1 MIDFDEFSSLS
12 LESPSVST
20 SIQYVFYLYEENK
33 SGSSVNKLRYRMFIK
48 NNLGEDCI
56 PLTYSFIKNMKYDM
70 EKTFSMHKIPYYIKQ
85 FFFLIT

>member
-1 MIDFDEFSSLS
+1 MIDFNEFSSLS

-33 SGSSVNKLRYRMFIK
+33 SGSSVNKLRYRIFIK

-56 PLTYSFIKNMKYDM
+56 LLTSDALVLHHIFSPIFLFIY
-70 EKTFSMHKIPYYIKQ
+70 
-85 FFFLIT
+85 